1 MVERRIGSAEV
12 TGPTPVA
19 SLYKLERKIGQMMAG
34 LFLFGFNNLN
44 LAKIID
50 CIGHYVVK
58 YKRNI
63 NEITDIWLNYRQE
76 KNKMNKGFKMFAV
89 MALLICAMFITPFK
103 VEAKTVKFTDSLAKN
118 IEKAVNKYNI
128 VTMEQIS
135 KLDFGEIKSKSD
147 IKYKFNIKK
156 QLVTMEYSAKSIL
169 NNTKIEQ
176 NYIITKNLKTGKVK
190 YKENGPTI
198 PLTDDSVKL
207 ITNSIETGAY
217 KKMSDVWKKFLYG
230 EYIKNKTEGKVDSG
244 KLTLKTIT
252 KLDKIDMNTLHSIN
266 DKKKLPEKVD
276 IKLEG
281 MEIHIKNIKFSK

>member
-1 MVERRIGSAEV
+1 M
-12 TGPTPVA
+12 A
-19 SLYKLERKIGQMMAG
+19 S

-58 YKRNI
+58 YKRSI

-89 MALLICAMFITPFK
+89 TALLICAMFITPFK

-176 NYIITKNLKTGKVK
+176 NYIITKNLKTGEVTHKD
-190 YKENGPTI
+190 NGPTV

-230 EYIKNKTEGKVDSG
+230 EYIKNKTEGKAASG
-244 KLTLKTIT
+244 KLTFKTIT
-252 KLDKIDMNTLHSIN
+252 KLDEIDMNTLHSIN